1 MQIPLPRLT
10 DGRRAGLLAAVA
22 VYPLTRIAGTI
33 PRPALD
39 RAIVSGAGM
48 AVAYVAA
55 TSTTNVVRDLVG
67 ASTEQQRDRRTA
79 AVTGVLAV
87 AAAGVAYGV
96 RRRARALAEQQE
108 RLPVPTAAVG
118 SGAELVAVS
127 NAAAALV
134 ALTDTLGYRLP
145 EAIRPRHPVVVI
157 LGEIGVGVA
166 LAAASRHPL
175 FLRYFTLPPQEGSPP
190 TRVEFQW
197 GASLPLAA
205 ARAAGVAAVTLGVVA
220 LEGHTVAWIAREM
233 TGEDDPGD
241 LAQMM
246 GHALIGLGIAAVAV
260 AGVSFYSSRVAVEE
274 KVLEEAYAAVPERTG
289 VTGGPDSAYD
299 FGDLGREGRRFI
311 SQAYTSR
318 ELHHVLGVE
327 ASDPVRALLPLG
339 AQSGDVAADA
349 AALVAEVERLGGF
362 AKGTIVLSAPT
373 GDGYVS
379 YVHTE
384 TVELLTAGDCTTV
397 TVPYAQVPSALAMP
411 KRRQAAT
418 AYAAYAR
425 ALAARAR
432 ELNPGVR
439 LYAFGESLGSIVALD
454 GFGATLAEELEA
466 IGFHGGIYA
475 GVPIY
480 SQTDRALRPDH
491 PAVRERGGLQYAA
504 GRDQALEA
512 RPGHL
517 NLTHPTDPVA
527 LADPS
532 SLVRHQVDYWGR
544 PTGTHVPVISFL
556 VELADVKNAMN
567 LRPGEFNPSPGH
579 DYRYDT
585 AAAVARAYGLSFEQ
599 EEVVE
604 RALRERELQWSVRR
618 LLARRIGAA
627 RDTVLGQLKSW
638 GVDPDSLRTRFSDDD
653 GQVPAWLASVLP
665 DSSPAD
671 ADATG

>member
-1 MQIPLPRLT
+1 MQLQLPRLT

-33 PRPALD
+33 PRPTVD

-67 ASTEQQRDRRTA
+67 ASTEKQRDRRTA
-79 AVTGVLAV
+79 VVTGVLAV
-87 AAAGVAYGV
+87 AAAGTAYV
-96 RRRARALAEQQE
+96 LRRRARALAETEE
-108 RLPVPTAAVG
+108 RLPLAPAVVG
-118 SGAELVAVS
+118 SAAEVVAVS
-127 NAAAALV
+127 CAAAALV
-134 ALTDTLGYRLP
+134 AGSDTLGYRLP
-145 EAIRPRHPVVVI
+145 ESIRPRHPVVVI
-157 LGEIGVGVA
+157 LGEIGVGAA
-166 LAAASRHPL
+166 LAAASRHPR
-175 FLRYFTLPPQEGSPP
+175 FLRYFTLPPREGTPP
-190 TRVEFQW
+190 TRIEFQW
-197 GASLPLAA
+197 GASLPVAA
-205 ARAAGVAAVTLGVVA
+205 ARAAGVAAVALGVVA
-220 LEGHTVAWIAREM
+220 LEAHLVDYLARGM
-233 TGEDDPGD
+233 TGDDDPGD
-241 LAQMM
+241 LARML
-246 GHALIGLGIAAVAV
+246 GHASVGVVIAAGTVVAL
-260 AGVSFYSSRVAVEE
+260 SFYSSRVAVEE
-274 KVLEEAYAAVPERTG
+274 KVLEEAYAAVPERSG

-299 FGDLGREGRRFI
+299 FRDLGREGRRFI
-311 SQAYTSR
+311 SQAYTGR

-327 ASDPVRALLPLG
+327 ASDPVRAMLPLG
-339 AQSGDVAADA
+339 AQSGDLAADA
-349 AALVAEVERLGGF
+349 ALLVAEVERLGGF

-384 TVELLTAGDCTTV
+384 TVELLTAGDCATV

-411 KRRQAAT
+411 RRRQAAT

-466 IGFHGGIYA
+466 IGFHGGVYA

-480 SQTDRALRPDH
+480 SHTDRALRPAH
-491 PAVRERGGLQYAA
+491 PSVREQRGLQYAT
-504 GRDQALEA
+504 GREQALQA

-517 NLTHPTDPVA
+517 NVTHPTDPVA

-567 LRPGEFNPSPGH
+567 LRPGEFTPSPGH

-585 AAAVARAYGLSFEQ
+585 AAAVARAYGLSFEK
-599 EEVVE
+599 EELVE
-604 RALRERELQWSVRR
+604 KALRERELQWSVRR

-638 GVDPDSLRTRFSDDD
+638 GVDPASLRERFTDDD
-653 GQVPAWLASVLP
+653 GAVPSWLAAVVP
-665 DSSPAD
+665 DSALEPT
-671 ADATG
+671 ATD